1 MTSQASAIP
10 GAPALSRWRDLPPR
24 EFPPAPTDLSQ
35 APPGPKTPRHIL
47 GVHWL
52 LAEHHLLERCRRSYG
67 EIFTLRI
74 WPMGVLVVVGD
85 PAEIKRVFTADA
97 DQLRAGEANSLME
110 PVAGPESILLL
121 DGKRHINRRKMM
133 LPPFHGERMSLYR
146 QLIDDITSEEVQ
158 SWPTGKPFSAHI
170 SMQKIT
176 LRVILRAVLGIE
188 DSSRGGELEQLLPKL
203 LNSPALMSPILRR
216 DLGPYSPWQRFAAL
230 RERVDSMLFE
240 EIAHRRSD
248 PHLSEREDILAM
260 LLQARDENGQEMTDE
275 ELRDQLVTLLLAGHE
290 TTAAAL
296 AWMFERVVR
305 LPAIHERLRAAAA
318 DGDEQYLDCFIK
330 EGLRARPV
338 VPMAIRR
345 VTAPF
350 PIGSYT
356 VPAGTVLGCS
366 MLLAHS
372 NPELYP
378 EPHAFRPERFME
390 GAPDTYTWI
399 PFGGGVRR
407 CIGVAFATLE
417 MKVILRNVFSRCALQ
432 APPRAKPERPRRR
445 FVTYPPN
452 RGAQVV
458 LVKGG

>member
-1 MTSQASAIP
+1 M
-10 GAPALSRWRDLPPR
+10 
-24 EFPPAPTDLSQ
+24 
-35 APPGPKTPRHIL
+35 
-47 GVHWL
+47 
-52 LAEHHLLERCRRSYG
+52 
-67 EIFTLRI
+67 
-74 WPMGVLVVVGD
+74 WPMGVLVMVGD

-97 DQLRAGEANSLME
+97 DQLQAGDANSLME

-121 DGKRHINRRKMM
+121 DGKRHMNRRKMM

-146 QLIDDITSEEVQ
+146 QLIDDITSEEVR
-158 SWPTGKPFSAHI
+158 SWPKDRPFSAHT
-170 SMQKIT
+170 SMQRIT

-188 DSSRGGELEQLLPKL
+188 DGSRCAELERLLPKL
-203 LNSPALMSPILRR
+203 LSSPALIWPMFRR
-216 DLGPYSPWQRFAAL
+216 DFGPHSPWQRFAAL
-230 RERVDSMLFE
+230 REQVDTMLFE
-240 EIAHRRSD
+240 EIASRRSD
-248 PHLSEREDILAM
+248 PHLSQREDILAM
-260 LLQARDENGQEMTDE
+260 LLQARDENGEAMSEE

-318 DGDEQYLDCFIK
+318 EGDEQYLDCFIK
-330 EGLRARPV
+330 EGLRVRPV
-338 VPMAIRR
+338 VPLAIRR

-350 PIGSYT
+350 PIGSHT
-356 VPAGTVLGCS
+356 VPAGALLGCS

-372 NPELYP
+372 NPDLYP
-378 EPHAFRPERFME
+378 EPRAFRPERFME

-407 CIGVAFATLE
+407 CIGAAFATLE
-417 MKVILRNVFSRCALQ
+417 MKVILRNVFSRSTLQ
-432 APPRAKPERPRRR
+432 APRAKSELPRRR

-458 LVKGG
+458 LAKGS